1 MNFIKN
7 KAILVYAVVIILL
20 ITSALGYYKYTT
32 NKIQKL
38 EESVLLYKDLNESS
52 QNTINELK
60 EYSLKQTTELQTLH
74 KKQKEIRTESKEREV
89 IFSKH
94 NLEKLAQKKP
104 GLIQDRINSGSKR
117 VFKELEDITS
127 TKDD

>member
-7 KAILVYAVVIILL
+7 KAILVYAIGIILL

-38 EESVLLYKDLNESS
+38 EEDVILYKELNESS
-52 QNTINELK
+52 QNIIIELK
-60 EYSLKQTTELQTLH
+60 EYSLKQSTELQILH

-104 GLIQDRINSGSKR
+104 GLIQDRINSGSRR
-117 VFKELEDITS
+117 VFKELEVITS
-127 TKDD
+127 IKDD